1 MANSKPIVAWY
12 GDDLLKQ
19 IREATPEGLFAGAE
33 MLVDSAKAKVPRKTG
48 NLAESGYAATSEQS
62 TYKRDKRHNK
72 EIKPKEGQA
81 VAAFAMFYAG
91 FIEYG
96 TRKKA
101 ARPFLRPAMDEM
113 KNKLGETIVLKIAKK
128 FK

>member
-1 MANSKPIVAWY
+1 MPTEVTWY

-19 IREATPEGLFAGAE
+19 IREATPDGLFSGAE
-33 MLVDSAKAKVPRKTG
+33 MLVDAAKAKAPRLTG
-48 NLAESGYAATSEQS
+48 NLADSAYAATSEKS

-72 EIKPKEGQA
+72 EIKPKQGQA

-91 FIEYG
+91 FVEYG
-96 TRKKA
+96 TKKKA

-113 KNKLGETIVLKIAKK
+113 KNKIGEAVVLKIAKK

>member
-1 MANSKPIVAWY
+1 MASELVWH
-12 GDDLLKQ
+12 GDELLKQ
-19 IREATPEGLFAGAE
+19 IREATPDGLFSGAE
-33 MLVDSAKAKVPRKTG
+33 MLVDAAKAKAPRLTG
-48 NLAESGYAATSEQS
+48 NLAESAYAATNERS

-72 EIKPKEGQA
+72 EIKVKEGQA

-91 FIEYG
+91 FIEFG
-96 TRKKA
+96 TKKKA

-113 KNKLGETIVLKIAKK
+113 KSKIGETIVLKIAKK